1 MKGNSKIVSLYESYI
16 DKLEDII
23 YNHIAIKLAT
33 LRGFNESLQ
42 KEDKKIIESFPL
54 MYFIV
59 ESLHVDNVLT
69 VSKLTEINKNG
80 KTFTTFINFTETNI
94 EILKEKYPN
103 LNHEIIIDN
112 RLKLESIKEKIA
124 RIKKQR
130 DSYYAHSDNEYF
142 FEPNKIQK
150 DFPDT
155 FEDLEDITRVLQ
167 SIISVHRKI
176 ISGSM
181 RVCMSSF
188 IYLNA
193 YKTIDLLKLGNE
205 QWKNRN

>member
-1 MKGNSKIVSLYESYI
+1 MDKNIKTHNLYESYI

-23 YNHIAIKLAT
+23 YNHVAIKLAT
-33 LRGFNESLQ
+33 FRGFNESLK
-42 KEDKKIIESFPL
+42 KEDDKIIESFPL
-54 MYFIV
+54 MYYIV

-69 VSKLTEINKNG
+69 ICKLTEINKNG
-80 KTFTTFINFTETNI
+80 KTFSTFINYAETNI
-94 EILKEKYPN
+94 KILKAKFPK
-103 LNHEIIIDN
+103 LTLEIIADN
-112 RLKLESIKEKIA
+112 RLKLESIKEQIA

-130 DSYYAHSDNEYF
+130 DTYYAHSDNEYF
-142 FEPNKIQK
+142 FKSNKIQE

-155 FEDLEDITRVLQ
+155 YEDLADITRVLQ
-167 SIISVHRKI
+167 DIISDHRQI

-188 IYLNA
+188 VYLNT

-205 QWKNRN
+205 QWKNSK

>member
-1 MKGNSKIVSLYESYI
+1 MNTNSKILNLYESYI

-23 YNHIAIKLAT
+23 YNHVAIKLAT
-33 LRGFNESLQ
+33 FRGFNESLK
-42 KEDKKIIESFPL
+42 KEDDKIIESFPL
-54 MYFIV
+54 MYYIV

-69 VSKLTEINKNG
+69 VCKLTELNKNG
-80 KTFTTFINFTETNI
+80 KTFSTFIDFTETNI
-94 EILKEKYPN
+94 EILKVKFPK
-103 LNHEIIIDN
+103 LSHEIIADN
-112 RLKLESIKEKIA
+112 RLKLESIKVQIA

-130 DSYYAHSDNEYF
+130 DTYYAHSDNEYF
-142 FEPNKIQK
+142 FESTKIQK

-155 FEDLEDITRVLQ
+155 YEDLADITRVLQ
-167 SIISVHRKI
+167 DIISDHRQL

-188 IYLNA
+188 VYLNA

-205 QWKNRN
+205 QWKNSN